1 MSKRGGMLCKGID
14 KGMILRNQNKKT
26 NTIIKMRRNNNEI
39 SRHNLI
45 LGKKMQEIF
54 TRKNSNYGELKFV
67 KKRNN
72 SLEDL
77 SEGAFWKG
85 LKIN

>member
-1 MSKRGGMLCKGID
+1 MVHRRGTMCKGID
-14 KGMILRNQNKKT
+14 KGMIMRNQNQKT
-26 NTIIKMRRNNNEI
+26 NTIIKARLHNHEI
-39 SRHNLI
+39 SRRNVI
-45 LGKKMQEIF
+45 LGKKMHEIF

-77 SEGAFWKG
+77 NEGAFWKG

>member
-1 MSKRGGMLCKGID
+1 MLCKGIE

-26 NTIIKMRRNNNEI
+26 NTIIKMRRNTKEI

-45 LGKKMQEIF
+45 LGRKMHEIF
-54 TRKNSNYGELKFV
+54 ARKNSNYGELKFV

-77 SEGAFWKG
+77 NEGAFWKG